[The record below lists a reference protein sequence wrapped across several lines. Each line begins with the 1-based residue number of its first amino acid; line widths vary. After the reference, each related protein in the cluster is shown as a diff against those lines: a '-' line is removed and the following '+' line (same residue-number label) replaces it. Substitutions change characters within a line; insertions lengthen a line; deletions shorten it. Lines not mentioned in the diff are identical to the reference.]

1 VETVEYAPGRKA
13 DLYGEP
19 SHPTVLLWHG
29 MQTDARASVGV
40 LAELVAGHGLRV
52 VASDWNSHADD
63 RGRSDLLASLD
74 FARGSG
80 TDSGPLVLVGW
91 SMGGLAAADL
101 TVHARRLE
109 INLTHTVCLAG
120 AFMAAGPISG
130 LHVTDSLSTEETGTP
145 FTLLHG
151 AADDVVLPSASTEFG
166 EALRAAGW
174 PVEVTVLNAD
184 HASIAGAALDPVADE
199 YVPAT
204 DAGTREVAADVAAR
218 IASVVGVRPD

>member
-13 DLYGEP
+13 DLHGEP
-19 SHPTVLLWHG
+19 SRPTVLLWHG
-29 MQTDARASVGV
+29 MQTDARTSVAV
-40 LAELVAGHGLRV
+40 LAELVAGHGLHV

-74 FARGSG
+74 FARGFG
-80 TDSGPLVLVGW
+80 SGPLVLVGW

-101 TVHARRLE
+101 TVHAHRLE
-109 INLTHTVCLAG
+109 IDLTHTVCLAG

-130 LHVTDSLSTEETGTP
+130 LHVTASLASEETGTP

-151 AADDVVLPSASTEFG
+151 AADDVVHPSASAEFG

-174 PVEVTVLNAD
+174 PVEVAMLDAD

-199 YVPAT
+199 YRPAT
-204 DAGTREVAADVAAR
+204 DGATREVAAGVAAR
-218 IASVVGVRPD
+218 IAAVVGVRPD

>member
-1 VETVEYAPGRKA
+1 METVEYAPGRKA
-13 DLYGEP
+13 DLHGEP

-40 LAELVAGHGLRV
+40 LAELVAGHGLYV

-80 TDSGPLVLVGW
+80 PLVLVGW

-101 TVHARRLE
+101 TVHAHRLE
-109 INLTHTVCLAG
+109 IDLTHTVCLAG

-130 LHVTDSLSTEETGTP
+130 VHVTESLSSEEIGTP

-151 AADDVVLPSASTEFG
+151 AADDVVPPSASTEFG

-174 PVEVTVLNAD
+174 PVKVAMMDAD
-184 HASIAGAALDPVADE
+184 HASIAGAAFDPVADV

-204 DAGTREVAADVAAR
+204 DGATREVAAEVAAR
-218 IASVVGVRPD
+218 IAAVVGLRPD

>member
-1 VETVEYAPGRKA
+1 METVEFAPGRNA

-19 SHPTVLLWHG
+19 SRPTVLLWHG

-40 LAELVAGHGLRV
+40 LAELIAGHGLHV

-80 TDSGPLVLVGW
+80 SDPLVLVGW

-101 TVHARRLE
+101 TVHAHRLE
-109 INLTHTVCLAG
+109 IDLTHTVCLAG

-130 LHVTDSLSTEETGTP
+130 LHVTDSLSTEEIGTP

-151 AADDVVLPSASTEFG
+151 AADDVVPPSASMEFG
-166 EALRAAGW
+166 EALRAADW
-174 PVEVTVLNAD
+174 PVEVAMLDAD
-184 HASIAGAALDPVADE
+184 HASIAGAALDPTADR
-199 YVPAT
+199 YAPAT
-204 DAGTREVAADVAAR
+204 DGATREVAAGVAER
-218 IASVVGVRPD
+218 IAAAIGVRND

>member
-1 VETVEYAPGRKA
+1 METVEFAPGRNA

-19 SHPTVLLWHG
+19 SRPTVLLWHG

-40 LAELVAGHGLRV
+40 LAQLIAGHGLHV

-80 TDSGPLVLVGW
+80 SDPLVLVGW

-101 TVHARRLE
+101 TVHAHRLE
-109 INLTHTVCLAG
+109 IDLTHTVCLAG

-130 LHVTDSLSTEETGTP
+130 LHVTDSLSTEEIRTP

-151 AADDVVLPSASTEFG
+151 AADDVVPPSASTEFG
-166 EALRAAGW
+166 EALRAASW
-174 PVEVTVLNAD
+174 PVEVAMLDAD
-184 HASIAGAALDPVADE
+184 HASIAGAALDPTADR

-204 DAGTREVAADVAAR
+204 DGATREVAAGVAAR
-218 IASVVGVRPD
+218 IAAVIGVRND

>member
-1 VETVEYAPGRKA
+1 METVEYAPGRKA

-40 LAELVAGHGLRV
+40 LAELVAGHGLYV

-80 TDSGPLVLVGW
+80 AGAETLVLVGW

-101 TVHARRLE
+101 TVHAHRLG
-109 INLTHTVCLAG
+109 IDLTHTVCLAG

-130 LHVTDSLSTEETGTP
+130 LHVTDGLSVADTGTP

-151 AADDVVLPSASTEFG
+151 AADDVVPPSASTEFG
-166 EALRAAGW
+166 QALRAAGW
-174 PVEVTVLNAD
+174 PVEVAMLDAD
-184 HASIAGAALDPVADE
+184 HASIAGAALDPVADA
-199 YVPAT
+199 YLPAT
-204 DAGTREVAADVAAR
+204 DGATREVAAGVAAR
-218 IASVVGVRPD
+218 IAGVVGVRPD